1 MHAVDASLRRL
12 GTDYIDL
19 YYIHRFDPETPIEET
34 IQALHDVVRAGKV
47 LYLGASS
54 MPAWRFA
61 KMLSTADANGWTRFV
76 AMQNHY
82 NLIYREEEREMIPL
96 CLEEGIGVLPWSPL
110 ARGLLAGK
118 RKPETTRARTDI
130 YRKEIYGEEMSEAD
144 AGVIE
149 RLETVA
155 AEQGVAPAQVA
166 LAWLLQKPGVVA
178 PVVGA
183 SKPQHLD
190 DALAALDIRL
200 SAEAIARLEE
210 AYVPHAVAGMAR

>member
-1 MHAVDASLRRL
+1 
-12 GTDYIDL
+12 
-19 YYIHRFDPETPIEET
+19 
-34 IQALHDVVRAGKV
+34 
-47 LYLGASS
+47 
-54 MPAWRFA
+54 
-61 KMLSTADANGWTRFV
+61 
-76 AMQNHY
+76 
-82 NLIYREEEREMIPL
+82 MIPL
-96 CLEEGIGVLPWSPL
+96 CLEERIGILPWSPL

-130 YRKEIYGEEMSEAD
+130 YRKEIYGEEMSGKD
-144 AGVIE
+144 AAVIE

-155 AEQGVAPAQVA
+155 AEQGIAPAQVA

-183 SKPQHLD
+183 SKARHLD